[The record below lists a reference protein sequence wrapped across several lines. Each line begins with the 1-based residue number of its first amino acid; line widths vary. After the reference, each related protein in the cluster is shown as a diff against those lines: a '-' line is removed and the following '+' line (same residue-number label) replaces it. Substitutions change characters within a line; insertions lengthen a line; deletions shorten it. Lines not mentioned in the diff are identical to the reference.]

1 MSKQLVYLSSCS
13 LQHTSFG
20 NITEHSTG
28 ITGIQRGRIQPLA
41 LHGCFTQRGFFLI
54 LSKTHSLSQVQ
65 ALVIATQIPHLSAA
79 PPQTTNLNVISQQW
93 PPQAVHRVN
102 EQVKSQL
109 KMDSLSTKKCTVG
122 EYKKG
127 LQSWTDRPTDPWQP
141 ERLLSSLKHTHTYCS
156 SIQEVVLDLH
166 NLIFR

>member
-13 LQHTSFG
+13 LQHTTFG

-41 LHGCFTQRGFFLI
+41 LHGCFTQRGFFDPLQNSFFI
-54 LSKTHSLSQVQ
+54 TSSGTCDSHADTSPLCR
-65 ALVIATQIPHLSAA
+65 

-127 LQSWTDRPTDPWQP
+127 LQSWTDCPTDPWQP